1 VLSLWKLRVGVESYY
16 LAQVASGLDE
26 YYTGAGEAMGRWAG
40 SGSPLLGL
48 VDDVTG
54 EGLRAVLAGLAP
66 GTGLTPNGTRLT
78 SHPRR
83 VPGFDLT
90 FSVPKSVSVVWA
102 LGDPLVQDAVV
113 EACETALTESLGW
126 LEREACFVRRGSN
139 NRHAAADPAGFG
151 TRRMIAEG
159 FVAAQFRHRT
169 SRLGDPHLH
178 WHVLVANT
186 ARGIDGRWTAL
197 DGTALYAAARTA
209 GGLFQTTMRRELTR
223 RLGVEWGPIHHDAAE
238 IAGVPRTVLREF
250 SQRTEQIAEWMDVHG
265 VDGVAAKNE
274 ALLETRASK
283 QTPADFASVEAAWR
297 QRAEQVGWG
306 PSELDRM
313 LAAGAP
319 AGEAT
324 ESWTIPEGPVH
335 GSTIAPR
342 VVGFEEWLEWLL
354 TERVTEK
361 SGTFTRFDLTG
372 AIASTVPAGTSLAVV
387 EATVDRALAS
397 SAVVQVGDHWSQ
409 RQPVH
414 APDRSVSDDGELLY
428 TSRSLL
434 DVERRLLGHLI
445 AGRVATV
452 GVLDAASVEAHI
464 GQSTLGDD
472 QARALR
478 ALTGGGDRVAV
489 MVGRAGTGKTH
500 TLGTLRAAYEDAGWS
515 VVGLAPSARAAREL
529 QDGSG
534 IGSTTIARHLVEHRQ
549 ITRTTV
555 VVVDEAAMAGTRDI
569 AAIVDQAAAV
579 GAKLVLVGDHH
590 QLPEVAAGGAFRTA
604 LDTLGERVV
613 ELTANRRQRHAWERD
628 ALDQL
633 RCGDVETAFAAYRDH
648 GRVVLADRPED
659 LHAIVLGDWH
669 TTRAHAD
676 TLLLAGTRAE
686 ARLLNRHARQL
697 LAAAG
702 DLSLDVE
709 IEVAGSRFAVGDQV
723 VMCRNDRHQQ
733 LTSGEM
739 FAVDNGMRGT
749 VVDLTGDHMTVEIT
763 SGEQVVLDRDYLDA
777 GWVDRAYAVTIHKA
791 QGVTCDSVL
800 VVGPAGLYREGA
812 YVALSRAR
820 DDARLHVT
828 AARAAEISERH
839 ERGIRLPTEVEP
851 DPESELLARLHQS
864 AAKNLVIV
872 DDPDADRI
880 ADLAA
885 AIPAP
890 VLLERARH
898 AALVEQ
904 TCGLDNPAVL
914 RANLDAAVETRS
926 HVAVGR
932 RVRAIDRDNV
942 SHVLSIDDQT
952 GSCLVQFDNA
962 DGRTAT
968 KTLDWAELVVIDHP
982 DRVEITT
989 DAAANLHRRAEAV
1002 TAAEAA
1008 WASALAAHDVQPG
1021 DATAYRRA
1029 VHSAVDN
1036 AAHALRAD
1044 PPDWL
1049 TTWIGN
1055 RPSTPAAAS
1064 VWDDATN
1071 RIARY
1076 RLLHDLDPDEPGI
1089 GSRPT
1094 DPVGQHRW
1102 DDLILRL
1109 LEDRIWLHDRRAPDI
1124 TPLRAAQP
1132 VELIKRRAELEQLLA
1147 GAPADQ
1153 QQFIDRIV
1161 HSTLDPVEMH
1171 AYLSAAMAVQDERR
1185 IWILANWPHLVEL
1198 EQVTTLIEQQQ
1209 PLAHWP
1215 QSQPPEVQAVLDE
1228 LRELAPQLDE
1238 REERTLAELDRLE
1251 IDADPVRHLEAR
1263 RAELSELSHRA
1274 TPIEREALDAQLDRI
1289 GAELREARRARAI
1302 DEAFARYTTTPIDDA
1317 RATRIATLTHD
1328 TLTSQ
1333 PTWLIDGIRT
1343 LHENNQLS
1351 TRDVPDLA
1359 TRSVEAAAQQD
1370 RHGHLPEQW
1379 MEPASVRPV
1388 AQTADVK
1395 LGT

>member
-1 VLSLWKLRVGVESYY
+1 MLSLWKLRVGVESYY

-26 YYTGAGEAMGRWAG
+26 YYTGAGEAMGRWIG
-40 SGSPLLGL
+40 TGSPLLGL

-54 EGLRAVLAGLAP
+54 EDLRAVLAGLAP
-66 GTGLTPNGTRLT
+66 GTGLSPNGARLT
-78 SHPRR
+78 AHPRR

-113 EACETALTESLGW
+113 EACETALAESLGW

-139 NRHAAADPAGFG
+139 NRHASADPAGFG

-223 RLGVEWGPIHHDAAE
+223 RLGVEWGPIHHDAGE

-250 SQRTEQIAEWMDVHG
+250 SQRTEQIAEWMDAHG
-265 VDGVAAKNE
+265 VDGVAAKNK
-274 ALLETRASK
+274 ALLETRANK

-324 ESWTIPEGPVH
+324 ESWTIPDGPVL
-335 GSTIAPR
+335 GSAIAPR

-361 SGTFTRFDLTG
+361 SGTFTRFDLTR

-397 SAVVQVGDHWSQ
+397 AAVVQVGDHWSQ

-414 APDRSVSDDGELLY
+414 GPDRTVVDDRELLY

-452 GVLDAASVEAHI
+452 GVLDAASVETHI
-464 GQSTLGDD
+464 ARSTLGDD
-472 QARALR
+472 QARAIR

-529 QDGSG
+529 QEGSG
-534 IGSTTIARHLVEHRQ
+534 IGSTTIARHLVEQRQ
-549 ITRTTV
+549 INRTTV

-569 AAIVDQAAAV
+569 AAIVEQAATV
-579 GAKLVLVGDHH
+579 GAKVVLVGDHH
-590 QLPEVAAGGAFRTA
+590 QLPEVAAGGAFRAA

-613 ELTANRRQRHAWERD
+613 ELTVNRRQRHAWERD

-633 RCGDVETAFAAYRDH
+633 RCGDIETAFAAYRDH

-669 TTRAHAD
+669 TARAHAD

-686 ARLLNRHARQL
+686 ARLLNRHARHL

-702 DLSLDVE
+702 DLSLDTE
-709 IEVAGSRFAVGDQV
+709 IEIAGRRFTVGDQV

-733 LTSGEM
+733 LTTGVP

-749 VVDLTGDHMTVEIT
+749 IIAVSPDHMTVEIT
-763 SGEQVVLDRDYLDA
+763 SGEHVMLDRDYLDA
-777 GWVDRAYAVTIHKA
+777 GWVDHAYAVTIHKA

-820 DDARLHVT
+820 DDARLYVT
-828 AARAAEISERH
+828 AAQAAEISERH
-839 ERGIRLPTEVEP
+839 ERGIRLPTEPEP
-851 DPESELLARLHQS
+851 DPEAELLARLHQS

-880 ADLAA
+880 ADLATTT
-885 AIPAP
+885 PAP

-898 AALVEQ
+898 AAHVEQ
-904 TCGLDNPAVL
+904 TCGLDNPTAL
-914 RANLDAAVETRS
+914 RAALDAAFETRS

-942 SHVLSIDDQT
+942 GHVLSIDDHT
-952 GSCLVQFDNA
+952 GSCLVQFDST

-968 KTLDWAELVVIDHP
+968 KSLDWSELVVIDHP
-982 DRVEITT
+982 DRVEIST
-989 DAAANLHRRAEAV
+989 DAAATLDRGADAV

-1008 WASALAAHDVQPG
+1008 WAAGLAAHDVLPG
-1021 DATAYRRA
+1021 DATLYRRA
-1029 VHSAVDN
+1029 VHTAVDD
-1036 AAHALRAD
+1036 AGHALQVD

-1049 TTWIGN
+1049 TAWIGD
-1055 RPSTPAAAS
+1055 RPAAAAAAA
-1064 VWDDATN
+1064 VWDDATH
-1071 RIARY
+1071 RIAQY
-1076 RLLHDLDPDEPGI
+1076 RLLHDLHPNQVGI
-1089 GSRPT
+1089 GSRPA
-1094 DPVGQHRW
+1094 DPVDQHRW
-1102 DDLILRL
+1102 DDLMLRL
-1109 LEDRIWLHDRRAPDI
+1109 LEDRIWLHDHHTPTV
-1124 TPLRAAQP
+1124 TPLRTAQP
-1132 VELIKRRAELEQLLA
+1132 IELIERRAELEQLLA

-1153 QQFIDRIV
+1153 QQFIDRIAR
-1161 HSTLDPVEMH
+1161 SALDPVEVH
-1171 AYLSAAMAVQDERR
+1171 EYLSAAMAVQDERR
-1185 IWILANWPHLVEL
+1185 TWILANWPHLVEF

-1215 QSQPPEVQAVLDE
+1215 HAQPPEVQAVLDG
-1228 LRELAPQLDE
+1228 LRGLAPQVDE
-1238 REERTLAELDRLE
+1238 REERTLAELDRIE
-1251 IDADPVRHLEAR
+1251 IDTDQVRRLEAR
-1263 RAELSELSHRA
+1263 RAELLELSQRA
-1274 TPIEREALDAQLDRI
+1274 TPVEREALDARLDKI
-1289 GAELREARRARAI
+1289 GAELRQARRTRAV
-1302 DEAFARYTTTPIDDA
+1302 DESFARYTSTPIDDA

-1328 TLTSQ
+1328 ALTSQ
-1333 PTWLIDGIRT
+1333 PAWLIDGIRT
-1343 LHENNQLS
+1343 IHENHQLS
-1351 TRDVPDLA
+1351 TRDVHELA
-1359 TRSVEAAAQQD
+1359 TRIAIAATHQD
-1370 RHGHLPEQW
+1370 RHGFVPDRW
-1379 MEPASVRPV
+1379 ADPAPTPQPV
-1388 AQTADVK
+1388 IGLTVEIGQ
-1395 LGT
+1395 

>member
-1 VLSLWKLRVGVESYY
+1 MLSLWKLRVGVESYY

-26 YYTGAGEAMGRWAG
+26 YYTGAGEATGRWAG

-54 EGLRAVLAGLAP
+54 EDLRAVLAGLAP
-66 GTGLTPNGTRLT
+66 GTGLSPNGTRLT
-78 SHPRR
+78 AHPRR

-113 EACETALTESLGW
+113 EAGETALAASLGW

-139 NRHAAADPAGFG
+139 NRHASADPAFFG

-197 DGTALYAAARTA
+197 DGTAVYAAARTA

-250 SQRTEQIAEWMDVHG
+250 SQRTEQIAEWMDAHG

-274 ALLETRASK
+274 ALLETRANK

-313 LAAGAP
+313 LGAGAP
-319 AGEAT
+319 AGGAT
-324 ESWTIPEGPVH
+324 EPWTIPEGPVL
-335 GSTIAPR
+335 GTAIARR

-361 SGTFTRFDLTG
+361 SGTFTRFDLTQ
-372 AIASTVPAGTSLAVV
+372 AVASTLPSGTSLAVV

-397 SAVVQVGDHWSQ
+397 SAVVQVGDHWSE

-414 APDRSVSDDGELLY
+414 APGRTVIDDRELLY

-434 DVERRLLGHLI
+434 DVERRLLSHLI

-452 GVLDAASVEAHI
+452 GVLDAGLVEVHI
-464 GQSTLGDD
+464 GRSTLGDD
-472 QARALR
+472 QARAIR
-478 ALTGGGDRVAV
+478 ALASAGDRVAV

-534 IGSTTIARHLVEHRQ
+534 IGSTTIARHLVERRR
-549 ITRTTV
+549 ITSTTV

-569 AAIVDQAAAV
+569 AAVVDQAADV
-579 GAKLVLVGDHH
+579 GAKVVLVGDHH
-590 QLPEVAAGGAFRTA
+590 QLPEVSAGGAFRAA

-613 ELTANRRQRHAWERD
+613 ELTVNRRQRHEWERD

-633 RCGDVETAFAAYRDH
+633 RCGDVETAFTAYRDH

-686 ARLLNRHARQL
+686 ARLLNRHARHL

-702 DLSLDVE
+702 DLSLDGEVE
-709 IEVAGSRFAVGDQV
+709 IAGRSFAVGDQV
-723 VMCRNDRHQQ
+723 VMCRNNRHQQ
-733 LTSGEM
+733 LTDGET

-749 VVDLTGDHMTVEIT
+749 IIDLTADHMTVKIT
-763 SGEQVVLDRDYLDA
+763 SGEHVVLDRDYLDA
-777 GWVDRAYAVTIHKA
+777 GWVDHAYAVTIHKA

-820 DDARLHVT
+820 DDARLYVT
-828 AARAAEISERH
+828 AAQAAEISERH
-839 ERGIRLPTEVEP
+839 ERGIRLPTEAEP
-851 DPESELLARLHQS
+851 DPEAELLARLHQS

-880 ADLAA
+880 ADLATT
-885 AIPAP
+885 IPAP

-898 AALVEQ
+898 AAHVEQ

-914 RANLDAAVETRS
+914 RARLDAAFETRS

-932 RVRAIDRDNV
+932 RVRAIDRDNIG
-942 SHVLSIDDQT
+942 HILSIDDHT
-952 GSCLVQFDNA
+952 GRCLVQFDNA

-968 KTLDWAELVVIDHP
+968 KTLDWAELVVIDHS
-982 DRVEITT
+982 DRVDITT
-989 DAAANLHRRAEAV
+989 DAAETLDRRAQAV
-1002 TAAEAA
+1002 TESEAA
-1008 WASALAAHDVQPG
+1008 WVGALAVHDVLPG
-1021 DATAYRRA
+1021 DATTYRRA
-1029 VHSAVDN
+1029 LHTAVDD
-1036 AAHALRAD
+1036 AAHTLRAD

-1049 TTWIGN
+1049 TTWIGH
-1055 RPSTPAAAS
+1055 RPTTPAAAA

-1071 RIARY
+1071 RIAQY
-1076 RLLHDLDPDEPGI
+1076 RLVYEVDPYEPGI

-1094 DPVGQHRW
+1094 DPAGQHRW
-1102 DDLILRL
+1102 DDLMLRL
-1109 LEDRIWLHDRRAPDI
+1109 LEDRIWLHDHHTPTI
-1124 TPLRAAQP
+1124 TPLQAAQP
-1132 VELIKRRAELEQLLA
+1132 AELIERRTELEQLLA

-1153 QQFIDRIV
+1153 QCFIDRIA
-1161 HSTLDPVEMH
+1161 HSTLDPLEMH
-1171 AYLSAAMAVQDERR
+1171 EYLSAAMAVQDERR
-1185 IWILANWPHLVEL
+1185 TWILANWPHLVEL
-1198 EQVTTLIEQQQ
+1198 EQVTTLIERQQ

-1215 QSQPPEVQAVLDE
+1215 HTQPPEVQAVLDT
-1228 LRELAPQLDE
+1228 LRHLAPQLDQ
-1238 REERTLAELDRLE
+1238 REERTLAELDQLE
-1251 IDADPVRHLEAR
+1251 IDSNPVRRLEAR
-1263 RAELSELSHRA
+1263 RAELRELSHRA
-1274 TPIEREALDAQLDRI
+1274 TPVEREALDAQLDNI
-1289 GAELREARRARAI
+1289 GAELRQARRTRAV
-1302 DEAFARYTTTPIDDA
+1302 DASFARYTTTPIDDA

-1333 PTWLIDGIRT
+1333 PAWLFDGIRT

-1351 TRDVPDLA
+1351 ARDVPSLA
-1359 TRSVEAAAQQD
+1359 TRIVEAAAHQD
-1370 RHGHLPEQW
+1370 RHGHLPNRW
-1379 MEPASVRPV
+1379 IDPCPV
-1388 AQTADVK
+1388 GPQPRSTYFDVA
-1395 LGT
+1395 G

>member
-1 VLSLWKLRVGVESYY
+1 MSLWKLRVGVESYY

-26 YYTGAGEAMGRWAG
+26 YYTGAGEAVGRWTGTGA
-40 SGSPLLGL
+40 PLLGL
-48 VDDVTG
+48 HGEVAGDD
-54 EGLRAVLAGLAP
+54 LRAVLAGLAP
-66 GTGLTPNGTRLT
+66 GTGLTPNGTQLK

-102 LGDPLVQDAVV
+102 LGDPLVQTAVV
-113 EACETALTESLGW
+113 EACEAALTEAMAW

-139 NRHAAADPAGFG
+139 SVRTPGDPTGFG

-159 FVAAQFRHRT
+159 FVAAQFPHRT

-186 ARGIDGRWTAL
+186 ARGIDGRWTSL
-197 DGTALYAAARTA
+197 DGQAIYRTQRTV
-209 GGLFQTTMRRELTR
+209 GVVFQTAMRRELSQ
-223 RLGVEWGPIHHDAAE
+223 RLGVAWGPVHRDAAE
-238 IAGVPRTVLREF
+238 IAGVPTRVLREF
-250 SQRTEQIAEWMDVHG
+250 SQRSEQIAEWLDQHG
-265 VDGVAAKNE
+265 VSGAAARTE
-274 ALLETRASK
+274 AVLDTRVGK
-283 QTPADFASVEAAWR
+283 PVPDDFATIEAAWR
-297 QRAEQVGWG
+297 DRAERLGWG
-306 PSELDRM
+306 PADLDQLLASADTTTSAKSEHWEIPTHPATGGG
-313 LAAGAP
+313 LAA
-319 AGEAT
+319 
-324 ESWTIPEGPVH
+324 ES
-335 GSTIAPR
+335 
-342 VVGFEEWLEWLL
+342 FEEWLEWLL

-361 SGTFTRFDLTG
+361 SGTFTRFDLTQ
-372 AIASTVPAGTSLAVV
+372 AIASTLPSDTSLAVV

-414 APDRSVSDDGELLY
+414 APGRTVIDDRELLY

-445 AGRVATV
+445 AGRAATV
-452 GVLDAASVEAHI
+452 GVLDAGLVEAHI
-464 GQSTLGDD
+464 GRLTLGDD
-472 QARALR
+472 QARAIR
-478 ALTGGGDRVAV
+478 VLTGTGDRVAV

-500 TLGTLRAAYEDAGWS
+500 TLGTLRTAYEDAGWS

-534 IGSTTIARHLVEHRQ
+534 IGSTTIARHLVERRR
-549 ITRTTV
+549 ISSTTV

-579 GAKLVLVGDHH
+579 GAKVVLVGDHH
-590 QLPEVAAGGAFRTA
+590 QLPEVSAGGAFRAA

-613 ELTANRRQRHAWERD
+613 ELTVNRRQRHEWERD

-686 ARLLNRHARQL
+686 ARLLNRHARHL

-702 DLSLDVE
+702 DLSLDGE
-709 IEVAGSRFAVGDQV
+709 IEIAGRSFAVGDQV
-723 VMCRNDRHQQ
+723 VMCRNDRHQH
-733 LTSGEM
+733 LTSGES

-749 VVDLTGDHMTVEIT
+749 IIDVSPDHMTVEIT
-763 SGEQVVLDRDYLDA
+763 SGERVVLDRDYLDA
-777 GWVDRAYAVTIHKA
+777 GWVDHAYAVTIHKA

-820 DDARLHVT
+820 DDARLYVT
-828 AARAAEISERH
+828 AAQAAEIVERH
-839 ERGIRLPTEVEP
+839 ERGIRLPTEAEP
-851 DPESELLARLHQS
+851 DPEGELLVRLHQS

-914 RANLDAAVETRS
+914 RADLDAAVETRS

-942 SHVLSIDDQT
+942 GHVLSIDDQT

-968 KTLDWAELVVIDHP
+968 KTLDWSELVVIDHP
-982 DRVEITT
+982 DRVDIST
-989 DAAANLHRRAEAV
+989 DAAATLERRAQAV
-1002 TAAEAA
+1002 TESEAA
-1008 WASALAAHDVQPG
+1008 WAGALAAHVVLPG
-1021 DATAYRRA
+1021 DATTYRRA
-1029 VHSAVDN
+1029 VHTAVDD

-1049 TTWIGN
+1049 TTWIGH
-1055 RPSTPAAAS
+1055 RPATPAAAA

-1071 RIARY
+1071 HIAHY
-1076 RLLHDLDPDEPGI
+1076 RRLHDLDRDEPGI

-1094 DPVGQHRW
+1094 DPAGQHRW
-1102 DDLILRL
+1102 DDLMLRL
-1109 LEDRIWLHDRRAPDI
+1109 LEDRIWLHDHHTPTI
-1124 TPLRAAQP
+1124 TPLQAAQP
-1132 VELIKRRAELEQLLA
+1132 AELIERRAELERLLA

-1153 QQFIDRIV
+1153 QHFIHHIA
-1161 HSTLDPVEMH
+1161 HSTLDPIEMH
-1171 AYLSAAMAVQDERR
+1171 EYLSAAMAVQDERR
-1185 IWILANWPHLVEL
+1185 TWILANWPHLVEL

-1215 QSQPPEVQAVLDE
+1215 QSQPPEVQAVLDA
-1228 LRELAPQLDE
+1228 LPQLTPLLDQ

-1251 IDADPVRHLEAR
+1251 IDTDPVRRLEAR
-1263 RAELSELSHRA
+1263 RAELRELSHRA
-1274 TPIEREALDAQLDRI
+1274 RPVEREALDAQLDKI
-1289 GAELREARRARAI
+1289 GAELRQARRTRVV
-1302 DEAFARYTTTPIDDA
+1302 DESFARYTTTPIDDA

-1333 PTWLIDGIRT
+1333 PAWLIDGIRT
-1343 LHENNQLS
+1343 LHENNQLN
-1351 TRDVPDLA
+1351 TRDVTDLA
-1359 TRSVEAAAQQD
+1359 TRIVAAAAHQD
-1370 RHGHLPEQW
+1370 RHGQLPNRW
-1379 MEPASVRPV
+1379 IDPCPVGPEPRSTYFDV
-1388 AQTADVK
+1388 A
-1395 LGT
+1395 G